1 MFKLL
6 PIIVVIAMAGIAY
19 YAWQQYQGIQR
30 QLVELEKSGIDI
42 SYQLASRPAVVFD
55 DKKARI
61 YLAHADRIDEIYI
74 DGVREVVIF
83 RAQRNAELER
93 QDETVTSHG
102 QIVDKQGVIYRFD
115 DYDTAEEAVKYFR
128 DIPSLGD
135 KVRLV
140 NTK

>member
-30 QLVELEKSGIDI
+30 QLSELEKSGVDI

-55 DKKARI
+55 DTKERI
-61 YLAHADRIDEIYI
+61 YLAHADRIDEVYI
-74 DGVREVVIF
+74 GSVREVVIF
-83 RAQRNAELER
+83 RSEFNAEREH
-93 QDETVTSHG
+93 QDDKTSSNG

-115 DYDTAEEAVKYFR
+115 DYDSAEQAVKYFR
-128 DIPSLGD
+128 DIPTLSD